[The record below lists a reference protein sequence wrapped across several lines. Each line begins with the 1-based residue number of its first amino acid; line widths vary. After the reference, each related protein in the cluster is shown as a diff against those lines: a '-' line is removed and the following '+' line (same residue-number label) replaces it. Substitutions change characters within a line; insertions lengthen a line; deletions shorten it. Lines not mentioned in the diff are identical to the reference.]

1 MAPNYTLYG
10 CPNTASTGVHWLLI
24 HLEQTQGIKFK
35 YEEVNLPK
43 GEQKTEAY
51 GEVNPKRRVP
61 TLVAHPDAGASVTV
75 TETGACALVL
85 SEEHPAAA
93 LKPATDAPLAKRAA
107 FDEAFVFV
115 VNSIL
120 PALRDWMYADKD
132 GAPQYAHGV
141 RLLTLDRLKMMYGVL
156 DGLLVNRKFLAGDE
170 PTAVDYIFCAT
181 MSWDGFVY
189 ALSRRFKHIRRFDDV
204 MRASKSFKELEK
216 REDLSIGPIKD
227 WEEPYVTLSAQL

>member
-1 MAPNYTLYG
+1 MAPSYTLYG
-10 CPNTASTGVHWLLI
+10 CPNTASTGIHWLLV
-24 HLEQTQGIKFK
+24 HLEQSQGIKFDFS
-35 YEEVNLPK
+35 EVSLPK

-51 GEVNPKRRVP
+51 AQINRKQRVP
-61 TLVAHPDAGASVTV
+61 TLVAHPESGASVTV

-85 SEEHPAAA
+85 AEEHPQAR
-93 LKPATDAPLAKRAA
+93 LKPALDAPLAERAA

-132 GAPQYAHGV
+132 GAQQYAHGV

-156 DGLLVNRKFLAGDE
+156 DQLLVERKYLAGNH

-181 MSWDGFVY
+181 MSWDGFIY
-189 ALSRRFKHIRRFDDV
+189 ALSRRFKNIRRFDDE
-204 MRASKSFKELEK
+204 MRASKSFQELAK
-216 REDLSIGPIKD
+216 REDLSIGEIKD

>member
-1 MAPNYTLYG
+1 MTQIYTLYG
-10 CPNTASTGVHWLLI
+10 CPNTASTGIHWLLI
-24 HLEQTQGIKFK
+24 HLKQTQSITFDF
-35 YEEVNLPK
+35 EEICLPK
-43 GEQKTEAY
+43 GEQKTETY
-51 GEVNPKRRVP
+51 GQVNPKRRVP
-61 TLVAHPDAGASVTV
+61 TLVAHPDSGASVTI

-85 SEEHPAAA
+85 AEEHPAAK
-93 LKPATDAPLAKRAA
+93 LKPSPDAPLAERAA

-132 GAPQYAHGV
+132 GAPQYAHGI

-156 DGLLVNRKFLAGDE
+156 DGLLAKRKYLAGNE

-189 ALSRRFKHIRRFDDV
+189 ALSRRFKNIKRFDDV
-204 MRASKSFKELEK
+204 MRATKSFKELEK
-216 REDLSIGPIKD
+216 REGITIGDIKD
-227 WEEPYVTLSAQL
+227 WEEPYVNLSAQL